1 MLAHQ
6 GWNLLS
12 RKERLRRI
20 ERARVFT
27 EVGNS
32 PEAISEHCGIS
43 PFLATILA
51 VPAAELSER
60 VEEEGRREREES
72 FQQNRRRRERESA

>member
-1 MLAHQ
+1 MLTHQ

-12 RKERLRRI
+12 REERFRRI
-20 ERARVFT
+20 ERARVFA

-43 PFLATILA
+43 PFLASIMAIPEKELLA
-51 VPAAELSER
+51 M
-60 VEEEGRREREES
+60 VEEEGNKERDQTLAS
-72 FQQNRRRRERESA
+72 NRRTRERESA

>member
-12 RKERLRRI
+12 RAERLRRI
-20 ERARVFT
+20 ERARVFAA
-27 EVGNS
+27 VGNS

-51 VPAAELSER
+51 VTDAELLQR
-60 VEEEGRREREES
+60 VEYEGRKERDETLA
-72 FQQNRRRRERESA
+72 QNRRRRERDSA

>member
-12 RKERLRRI
+12 REERLRRI
-20 ERARVFT
+20 ERARVFAAR
-27 EVGNS
+27 GNS

-60 VEEEGRREREES
+60 VAEEGRREREES
-72 FQQNRRRRERESA
+72 LQQNRRRRERESA

>member
-12 RKERLRRI
+12 REGRLRRI
-20 ERARVFT
+20 ERARVFAA
-27 EVGNS
+27 VGNS
-32 PEAISEHCGIS
+32 PQDISEHCGIS

-60 VEEEGRREREES
+60 VAEEGRREREES
-72 FQQNRRRRERESA
+72 LQQNRRMRERESA

>member
-1 MLAHQ
+1 MLAHE

-12 RKERLRRI
+12 REERLRRI
-20 ERARVFT
+20 ERARVFAA
-27 EVGNS
+27 VGNS
-32 PEAISEHCGIS
+32 PQAISEHCGIS

-60 VEEEGRREREES
+60 VEEEGRKEREES
-72 FQQNRRRRERESA
+72 LQQNRRRRERESA

>member
-12 RKERLRRI
+12 REERLRRI
-20 ERARVFT
+20 ERARVFAA
-27 EVGNS
+27 VGNS
-32 PEAISEHCGIS
+32 PQAISEHCGIS

-60 VEEEGRREREES
+60 VEEEGRKEREES
-72 FQQNRRRRERESA
+72 LQQNRRRRERESA

>member
-1 MLAHQ
+1 MLHYQ

-12 RKERLRRI
+12 REERLRRI
-20 ERARVFT
+20 ERARVFA

-43 PFLATILA
+43 PFLASIMAIPEATL
-51 VPAAELSER
+51 LER
-60 VEEEGRREREES
+60 VEAEGRKERDETLAK
-72 FQQNRRRRERESA
+72 NRRMRERESA

>member
-12 RKERLRRI
+12 REERLRRI
-20 ERARVFT
+20 ERARVFAA
-27 EVGNS
+27 VNNS
-32 PEAISEHCGIS
+32 PQAISEHCGIS

-72 FQQNRRRRERESA
+72 LQQNRRRRERESA

>member
-6 GWNLLS
+6 EWNLLS
-12 RKERLRRI
+12 REERLRRI
-20 ERARVFT
+20 ERARVFAA
-27 EVGNS
+27 VGNS

-72 FQQNRRRRERESA
+72 LQQNRRRRERESA

>member
-12 RKERLRRI
+12 REERLRRI
-20 ERARVFT
+20 ERARVFAA
-27 EVGNS
+27 VGNS

-72 FQQNRRRRERESA
+72 LQQNRRRRERESA

>member
-12 RKERLRRI
+12 REERLRRI
-20 ERARVFT
+20 ERARVFA

-60 VEEEGRREREES
+60 VAEEGRREREES

>member
-12 RKERLRRI
+12 RAERLRRI
-20 ERARVFT
+20 ERARVFAA
-27 EVGNS
+27 VGNS

-72 FQQNRRRRERESA
+72 FQQNRRRRERT